1 MEKVTVR
8 ELVGNAGAYAGK
20 EVSLNGWIRNNRD
33 QKSFGFIALND
44 GTHFNSIQVVYE
56 NEFLPNY
63 DQVARLGVGSAV
75 SITGRLVLT
84 PEARQPFEIKA
95 AEVILEGDA
104 PSDYPIQPKRH
115 TREFLREV
123 AHLRPRTNLFSAV
136 FRVRS
141 LLAFAIHQF
150 FQNKSFIYLHTPII
164 TANDAEGAGE
174 LFRVTTLDQGNPSF
188 LKGEAAD
195 YSADFFGK
203 KTNLT
208 VSGQLE
214 AEAFALAFKD
224 VYTFGPT
231 FRAENSNTARH
242 AAEFWM
248 IEPEIAFADLN
259 DNMNLAEE
267 MIKFLISNLLEKAPE
282 EMAFFSQFVEK
293 GLQEKLQG
301 IVNAEFARITYTE
314 AVDILREAKE
324 KFEYPVEWG
333 KDLQTEH
340 ERYLTEKVFHKPVFV
355 TGYPKEIKAFYM
367 RLNDDQKTVAAMD
380 LLVPGV
386 GEIIGGSQ
394 REERAAV
401 LEKRMAEFNINP
413 QDLWWYLDLRKY
425 GGVKHAGFGLGFERA
440 IMYLTGV
447 SNIRDVIP
455 FPRTVNSCEF

>member
-1 MEKVTVR
+1 MDKLKVSDLFR
-8 ELVGNAGAYAGK
+8 ETAKYAGK
-20 EVSLNGWIRNNRD
+20 EVTVTGWIRNNRD

-44 GTHFNSIQVVYE
+44 GSHLNPVQVVYE
-56 NEFLPNY
+56 QALLSDY
-63 DQVARLGVGSAV
+63 DRIARLGVGSAIRV
-75 SITGRLVLT
+75 TGQLALT

-95 AEVILEGDA
+95 KEIILEGDSA
-104 PSDYPIQPKRH
+104 ADYPIQPKRH
-115 TREFLREV
+115 SREFLREV

-136 FRVRS
+136 FRTRS
-141 LLAFAIHQF
+141 LLSFAVHKF
-150 FQNKSFIYLHTPII
+150 FHDKGFIYLHAPII

-174 LFRVTTLDQGNPSF
+174 LFRVTTIDPGNPPKDKEGGIDHCS
-188 LKGEAAD
+188 
-195 YSADFFGK
+195 DFFGR

-214 AEAFALAFKD
+214 AEAFALAFND

-267 MIKFLISNLLEKAPE
+267 MVKYLISYLLDNAGT
-282 EMAFFSQFVEK
+282 EMSFFNQFIDK
-293 GLQEKLQG
+293 TLQERLKD
-301 IVNAEFARITYTE
+301 IINAKFERITYTA
-314 AVDILREAKE
+314 AVDILKDARE

-333 KDLQTEH
+333 RDLQTEH

-355 TGYPKEIKAFYM
+355 TDYPKEIKAFYM
-367 RLNDDQKTVAAMD
+367 RLNNDNKTVAAMD

-394 REERAAV
+394 REERTEV
-401 LEKRMAEFNINP
+401 LEKRMTAFKVDKSAL
-413 QDLWWYLDLRKY
+413 QWYLDLRRY
-425 GGVKHAGFGLGFERA
+425 GGVRHAGFGLGFERA
-440 IMYLTGV
+440 IMYFTGI

-455 FPRTVNSCEF
+455 FPRTVNSCDF